1 METVAA
7 VKYVGRKK
15 GTPDR
20 LTKEVRTVLKELVF
34 DEISQAQYHFEKL
47 DPKER
52 IELLIK
58 LMPYVCPKIQTAS
71 HSQNEPMDFNFYSIN
86 SIEYQ
91 H

>member
-7 VKYVGRKK
+7 VKYGGRKK
-15 GTPDR
+15 GTPNR
-20 LTKEVRTVLKELVF
+20 LTKEVRAVLKEVVF
-34 DEISQAQYHFEKL
+34 DEMSQIHLHFQKL

-71 HSQNEPMDFNFYSIN
+71 HSLNEPMNFNF
-86 SIEYQ
+86 
-91 H
+91 

>member
-7 VKYVGRKK
+7 VKYGGRKK
-15 GTPDR
+15 GTPNR

-34 DEISQAQYHFEKL
+34 DEISQVQHHFEKL

-71 HSQNEPMDFNFYSIN
+71 HSLNEPMDFNF
-86 SIEYQ
+86 
-91 H
+91 

>member
-7 VKYVGRKK
+7 VKYGGRKK
-15 GTPDR
+15 GTPNR

-34 DEISQAQYHFEKL
+34 NEISQVHSHFEKL

-58 LMPYVCPKIQTAS
+58 LMPYVCPKIETAS
-71 HSQNEPMDFNFYSIN
+71 RSL
-86 SIEYQ
+86 
-91 H
+91 